1 MVQIY
6 CLKCKKYTEKKV
18 QMFYV
23 NLVIE
28 QGFLL
33 IVLKVLVKKKT
44 ILLNNNKQQVYSTL

>member
-28 QGFLL
+28 QGFFL